1 MRLRRRGI
9 WDRGTNY
16 GGLCNAGL
24 LKKFGFASDKFY
36 GLNYSLLSEDCDKII
51 LDDFPVKV
59 ETVVSG
65 IDKSCRDRFDA
76 YKGSFNLPE
85 IMPDRTLRDFGYLFS
100 LKVGCGKLLVCG
112 FNLTGLDRNEPSSAG
127 MAKFILNYIKSED
140 FAPENGI
147 SLGELKEYM
156 KKCALSP
163 VKERMMTQ
171 FWELDDSPVESS
183 SFWKES
189 REYLTK
195 K

>member
-1 MRLRRRGI
+1 
-9 WDRGTNY
+9 
-16 GGLCNAGL
+16 
-24 LKKFGFASDKFY
+24 
-36 GLNYSLLSEDCDKII
+36 
-51 LDDFPVKV
+51 
-59 ETVVSG
+59 
-65 IDKSCRDRFDA
+65 
-76 YKGSFNLPE
+76 
-85 IMPDRTLRDFGYLFS
+85 MPDRTLRDFGYLFS
-100 LKVGCGKLLVCG
+100 LKVGSGKLFVCG

-195 K
+195 E